1 MFTYSAKS
9 ALAWALQQTLYTHT
23 PTHPPTHPPTHTHS
37 FNIYGICRFWLGGE
51 FKDKEINVPAPLEK
65 SQCHCSPKTPR
76 AHLLTFSD
84 MVGSSCHSP
93 YILLFS
99 ENPSTTLPGRVMGIT
114 YSPEVR
120 SGGGSSLLWSS
131 YSTPASSA
139 LACRAATFFV
149 CPGITSDDV
158 GSEGRGLVSLE
169 RTPLRSKSITD
180 HRAVETDY
188 IRRKWTDCS

>member
-23 PTHPPTHPPTHTHS
+23 HAHTHS

-65 SQCHCSPKTPR
+65 SQCHCSPETPR
-76 AHLLTFSD
+76 AHLWTFSD
-84 MVGSSCHSP
+84 MVGSSCHAP

-99 ENPSTTLPGRVMGIT
+99 ENPSTTLPVLVMGIT

-139 LACRAATFFV
+139 LASRAATFFV
-149 CPGITSDDV
+149 CPGINV
-158 GSEGRGLVSLE
+158 RWCGIW
-169 RTPLRSKSITD
+169 RTWAS
-180 HRAVETDY
+180 
-188 IRRKWTDCS
+188 